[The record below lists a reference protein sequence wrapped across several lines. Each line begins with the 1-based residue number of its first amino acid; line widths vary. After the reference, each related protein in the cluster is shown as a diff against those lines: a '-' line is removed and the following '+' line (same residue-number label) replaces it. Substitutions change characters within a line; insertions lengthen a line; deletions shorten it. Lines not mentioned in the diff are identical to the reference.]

1 MPPAV
6 EVSRPPF
13 RLRGG
18 RWSGGSRLGP
28 LLSAAEPG
36 GRTRRASPPVLP
48 QPPRRPEG
56 RDRRGGA
63 RGWVRGTAAGLS
75 AAWWARPPAALRRR
89 QRVGSGEGGGLKGL
103 CSAAAV
109 RRFFGCGPCGQPAG
123 GGGCV
128 VGRREDPC
136 PSLCLW
142 LLRLTLARSGRV
154 SFTRHVYICC
164 LMQ

>member
-36 GRTRRASPPVLP
+36 EGPGERRLP
-48 QPPRRPEG
+48 SFLS
-56 RDRRGGA
+56 RRGGRRAGAA
-63 RGWVRGTAAGLS
+63 RAAPRGCPG
-75 AAWWARPPAALRRR
+75 
-89 QRVGSGEGGGLKGL
+89 VGAGGGGGAERGL
-103 CSAAAV
+103 V
-109 RRFFGCGPCGQPAG
+109 GPTPRRSPQAPAG
-123 GGGCV
+123 GLGGKGGSQRVVFGSSGEAVFWVRAAGGEGCV

-154 SFTRHVYICC
+154 SFSRHVYICC